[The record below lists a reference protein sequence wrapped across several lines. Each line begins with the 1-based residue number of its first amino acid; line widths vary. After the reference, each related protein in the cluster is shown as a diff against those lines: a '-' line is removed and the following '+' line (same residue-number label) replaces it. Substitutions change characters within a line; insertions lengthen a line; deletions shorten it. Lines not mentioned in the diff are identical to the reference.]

1 MCMIKKTLLV
11 VIFLMLCSLNLLAKE
26 TDEPRGMFLFAIDST
41 TNKNNPSD
49 TNTIAKQKYWK
60 LKNNLIINLE
70 QSQVSNWAAGG
81 YSNFA
86 FGLMFKGFFNYQKG
100 KHKVDN
106 TVELSYGRT
115 RQDISGEG
123 ILDKTNKWIKSDD
136 KIELNSIYGYT
147 AINKWNYSAL
157 LNLKTQFDDGLDKNQ
172 NIISSG
178 LSPAVLTSSIGLE
191 YKRAHFSVLFSYLTG
206 KTTYVNDK
214 RETIRKNVFG
224 DKDWDKSWDFS
235 LGSYIK
241 LFYQG
246 DVFKNV
252 NLMTKLDFFYDYEK
266 PLLDTDITG
275 EIFVNMKINKY
286 LSAFIDIQASIDKD
300 FSTKIQYKERF
311 GISIPL
317 SW

>member
-1 MCMIKKTLLV
+1 MYIIKRVLL
-11 VIFLMLCSLNLLAKE
+11 IAIGCILCF
-26 TDEPRGMFLFAIDST
+26 TDLWADRVDRLDEYLWPL
-41 TNKNNPSD
+41 SD
-49 TNTIAKQKYWK
+49 TSTKTTKTVDTINKAKPKHWK

-86 FGLMFKGFFNYQKG
+86 FGVMFKSFYNYQNG

-106 TVELSYGRT
+106 TIELSYGRT

-123 ILDKTNKWIKSDD
+123 IMDKSNKWIKSDD

-191 YKRAHFSVLFSYLTG
+191 YKVSHFSVLFSYLTG
-206 KTTYVNDK
+206 KTTYVND
-214 RETIRKNVFG
+214 RRQAIRQNVFG

-241 LFYQG
+241 IFYQG
-246 DVFKNV
+246 DIFKNV

-266 PLLDTDITG
+266 PLIDTDISG
-275 EIFVNMKINKY
+275 EIFINMKINKY

-300 FSTKIQYKERF
+300 FSTAIQYKERF

-317 SW
+317 TW